1 MRKERSKVEGTGR
14 RQEAARRWNS
24 LEKPSS
30 RLATQALCHPP
41 APEQAEL
48 CQRLP
53 GISQSRRKPNRG
65 ASGSWNP
72 PAFHTPTRSCE
83 QTVPTQGGA
92 GRVSCFTQMHVS
104 FPGSRAWRRCICLI
118 VTEAPYA
125 PQLESC
131 ILQSRLQFHKL
142 KSPTLALPFQKPVIP
157 DLDSHVDHSQ
167 WPHSMETCPDLCGV
181 FPLAVPQAVCQVTQL
196 LFLLFLSLKWGR
208 WTRWPWCP
216 FLAITCCGL

>member
-14 RQEAARRWNS
+14 RQEAAGRWNS

-30 RLATQALCHPP
+30 HLATQALCHPQ

-53 GISQSRRKPNRG
+53 GISQSRREPNRG

-92 GRVSCFTQMHVS
+92 GRVSCFTQMQVS

-118 VTEAPYA
+118 VTKAPYA
-125 PQLESC
+125 PQPASC

-157 DLDSHVDHSQ
+157 DLDSHVDHTVSGLTAWKPAQ
-167 WPHSMETCPDLCGV
+167 TCVG
-181 FPLAVPQAVCQVTQL
+181 FFHW
-196 LFLLFLSLKWGR
+196 LFLRPFVRSLSFSSSCSCLWNEGGGPDDLGVPY
-208 WTRWPWCP
+208 W
-216 FLAITCCGL
+216 L

>member
-14 RQEAARRWNS
+14 RQEAAGRWNS

-30 RLATQALCHPP
+30 HLATQALCHPQ

-53 GISQSRRKPNRG
+53 GISQSRREPNRG

-92 GRVSCFTQMHVS
+92 GRVSCFTQTHVS

-118 VTEAPYA
+118 VTKAPYA
-125 PQLESC
+125 PQPASC

-157 DLDSHVDHSQ
+157 DLDSHVDHTVSGLTAWKPAQ
-167 WPHSMETCPDLCGV
+167 TCVG
-181 FPLAVPQAVCQVTQL
+181 FFHW
-196 LFLLFLSLKWGR
+196 LFLRPFVRSLSFSSSCSCFWNEGGGPDDLGVPSW
-208 WTRWPWCP
+208 
-216 FLAITCCGL
+216 L